1 MKCKEKVMAEFSY
14 DVAVIGGGVTGVA
27 AAIAAARQGASTI
40 LLEPRPFVG
49 GNATTGLCIHN
60 YISRYGKQVV
70 FGLAQEIVDELI
82 EMGGAVGHVPYEGF
96 ASAVTP
102 VDGNYFRIKATEMLA
117 RAGVRVLYGATV
129 VDLQHNGG
137 EITSLRFAAKG
148 GLHTLTAPNIV
159 EATGDGD
166 IAAMAG
172 VPFRKGDGPKERMQ
186 PISMI
191 LHFHNVDTRR
201 IAEEIGEVSPAMAT
215 RPEGGKP
222 IPVYFNGSFSKW
234 NDIIMEEGLFPNKDR
249 HVFFNTVWPDQ
260 INVNTSAVLDLDGT
274 DPVAL
279 SRATVELTAQ
289 CARIGEFLKKNVPG
303 FENSYYVPAA
313 IPGVRESRNIHGRYE
328 LTDADVLEGRKF
340 DDTIGQVCF
349 PVDIHAPESS
359 QAIFHQIGGDGTFD
373 IPFRSM
379 LPLNLNNL
387 VVAGRCVSATHV
399 AHGATRNM
407 APCLVMGEAA
417 GIAAAMASKARTKV
431 ADLDVKALQSQ
442 LLENNVYLGEAFMER
457 ASHVD

>member
-1 MKCKEKVMAEFSY
+1 MAEFDC

-27 AAIAAARQGASTI
+27 AGIAAARQGARTL

-49 GNATTGLCIHN
+49 GNATTGLCLHN
-60 YISRYGKQVV
+60 YVTRYGRQVV

-82 EMGGAVGHVPYEGF
+82 AMGGAVGHVPYEGF
-96 ASAVTP
+96 TSAVTP
-102 VDGNYFRIKATEMLA
+102 VDGNYFRIKTTEMLA
-117 RAGVRVLYGATV
+117 RAGVQVLYGATV
-129 VDLQHNGG
+129 VDVQTRGRG
-137 EITSLRFAAKG
+137 IESLRFAAKG
-148 GLHTLTAPNIV
+148 GLHALRARNVID
-159 EATGDGD
+159 ATGDGD

-172 VPFRKGDGPKERMQ
+172 VPFRKGDGPRERMQ

-201 IAEEIGEVSPAMAT
+201 IAAELGEIAPAMAS
-215 RPEGGKP
+215 RPEGGEP

-234 NDIIMEEGLFPNKDR
+234 NDAIMAEGLFPNRDR

-274 DPVAL
+274 DPVQL

-289 CARIGEFLKKNVPG
+289 CARIGDFLKRHVPG
-303 FENSYYVPAA
+303 FEHSYCIPAA
-313 IPGVRESRNIHGRYE
+313 IPGVRESRNINGRYQLSDE
-328 LTDADVLEGRKF
+328 DVLEGRKF
-340 DDTIGQVCF
+340 EDTIGQVCF

-359 QAIFHQIGGDGTFD
+359 QAIFHQIGGDGAFD
-373 IPFRSM
+373 IPYRTM
-379 LPLNLNNL
+379 LPADYDNL

-417 GIAAAMASKARTKV
+417 GTAAAMASAAGGQAGTLAV
-431 ADLDVKALQSQ
+431 QALQDE
-442 LLENNVYLGEAFMER
+442 LLKNRVYLGEAFAHRTET
-457 ASHVD
+457 HV